1 MFANQMTQRLF
12 SSKVKD
18 SGMHGLVGYMAKA
31 RSHQKEKMVF
41 KNIKYDQEGRLL
53 LLHHHGAKRY
63 LIMNVGALS
72 LFLGVTL
79 YNYVKNP
86 QVFFGKKWLANTY
99 LFLIVGGLLGTWVF
113 GNRQIRSL
121 YLLRGGETVG
131 IETYSNFGLTY
142 NRLREV
148 PVKDLQGNRL
158 FGTKAM
164 NLYQLEYTHKSTI
177 TGKVRSRS
185 FFYRPEYIEDAALW
199 KAVRNG
205 NEVMAE
211 EDLPAEGKEHKILK
225 GGQKLAKKKSKGA
238 AMYR

>member
-1 MFANQMTQRLF
+1 MLANLMTLRLF
-12 SSKVKD
+12 STKLKD

-31 RSHQKEKMVF
+31 RTQKQEKMVF
-41 KNIKYDQEGRLL
+41 KNIKYDQEGRML
-53 LLHHHGAKRY
+53 LLHHHGAKKY
-63 LIMNVGALS
+63 LIMNVSALS
-72 LFLGVTL
+72 LFFGVTL

-86 QVFFGKKWLANTY
+86 QVFFGKKWFAQTY
-99 LFLIVGGLLGTWVF
+99 LFLIAGGILGTWVF

-148 PVKDLQGNRL
+148 PVKSLQGNRL
-158 FGTKAM
+158 FGTRAM
-164 NLYQLEYTHKSTI
+164 NLYQLEYKHQSTV

-185 FFYRPEYIEDAALW
+185 FFYRPEFIEDAVLW

-205 NEVMAE
+205 NEVVGE
-211 EDLPAEGKEHKILK
+211 EELPQEGRQQKIVK
-225 GGQKLAKKKSKGA
+225 GG
-238 AMYR
+238 